1 MSVRNKFNFDKW
13 TFIGGL
19 TPSYKLFEDAFE
31 EKLEIHKT
39 LNPKIWDQDNNLLED
54 VEEKIYEIVDEFKN
68 QLVEDGVKLEIDD
81 IYILGSN
88 ANYNYTEESD
98 LDIHIIAD
106 DSFDCSDKHLQIIY
120 NAYKTL
126 FNNKYIIE
134 INGID
139 VELYVETINSM
150 TNIATGVYSLNKG
163 WIKDPSEIVFPDID
177 EDKFEEAVAEWE
189 ARYLD
194 IIKKPSIE
202 NVDKYIDDIYD
213 IRITSIKNEGEF
225 GFNNLVFK
233 EIRRLKYLEK
243 LKKLRLK
250 LKNNELSLK

>member
-1 MSVRNKFNFDKW
+1 MWKK
-13 TFIGGL
+13 
-19 TPSYKLFEDAFE
+19 
-31 EKLEIHKT
+31 
-39 LNPKIWDQDNNLLED
+39 
-54 VEEKIYEIVDEFKN
+54 KIYEIVDEFKN

-126 FNNKYIIE
+126 FNTKYRIE

-189 ARYLD
+189 TRYLD

-202 NVDKYIDDIYD
+202 NVDKYLDDIYD
-213 IRITSIKNEGEF
+213 IRIKSIK
-225 GFNNLVFK
+225 K
-233 EIRRLKYLEK
+233 
-243 LKKLRLK
+243 
-250 LKNNELSLK
+250 